1 MPEKPF
7 DSAIRPE
14 IAAMAPYTPI
24 VPFNVLSRRLNRR
37 PEDIIKLD
45 ANENPYGPSPRIYR
59 ALADEAYY
67 HIYPDPE
74 STELR
79 EALSKYTGIDAAHIV
94 AGHGADEL
102 IDLVIRLFITPG
114 DAVLNCPPT
123 FGMYPF
129 DTELNGGRV
138 VTVPRREDF
147 SVDVARL
154 ISTVSHSQD
163 REGASTKTP
172 KLLFLTSPNNPDG
185 GLLGDDALRE
195 LLALPL
201 IVVLDEAYVEFAEQE
216 TASTPVARGPV
227 PREPS
232 RTTSGTEHENLQQ
245 TTSTSV
251 ARGPVP
257 RVPSRAHWVQEHEN
271 LIVLRTFSKWAGLAG
286 LRVGYGIFPQWIRTQ
301 LLKIKQPYNVNVA
314 GTAAA
319 IASLQDVAYL
329 MENVQKIVHEREQ
342 LRAAL
347 EASIDFLEPY
357 PSHANFILC
366 RVSGRPAAELKA
378 ELAQQ
383 GILIRYFNTPGLQEH
398 IRISVGKP
406 SETEALLKALAG

>member
-1 MPEKPF
+1 MPEKPPKKTPEKPINSF
-7 DSAIRPE
+7 IRPE
-14 IAAMAPYTPI
+14 IAAMDTYTPI
-24 VPFNVLSRRLNRR
+24 VPFNVLSRRLNRQ

-45 ANENPYGPSPRIYR
+45 ANENPYGPSPRIYQ

-74 STELR
+74 STALR
-79 EALSKYTGIDAAHIV
+79 EALSKYTGINAAHIV

-154 ISTVSHSQD
+154 VSIVSHSQN
-163 REGASTKTP
+163 REGASTRMP

-201 IVVLDEAYVEFAEQE
+201 IVVLDEAYVEFAGQE
-216 TASTPVARGPV
+216 TPPTP
-227 PREPS
+227 
-232 RTTSGTEHENLQQ
+232 
-245 TTSTSV
+245 V

-319 IASLQDVAYL
+319 IASLEDVAYL
-329 MENVQKIVHEREQ
+329 RENVQKIVHEREQ
-342 LRAAL
+342 LHAAL
-347 EASIDFLEPY
+347 EQIDFLEPY
-357 PSHANFILC
+357 PSHANFLLC

>member
-1 MPEKPF
+1 MPEKPPEKPF
-7 DSAIRPE
+7 DSFIRPE

-74 STELR
+74 STALR
-79 EALSKYTGIDAAHIV
+79 EALSQYTGIDAAHIV

-154 ISTVSHSQD
+154 VSTVSHSQN
-163 REGASTKTP
+163 RESASTRMP

-185 GLLGDDALRE
+185 GLLGDAALRE
-195 LLALPL
+195 LLTLPL
-201 IVVLDEAYVEFAEQE
+201 IIVLDEAYVEFAGQE
-216 TASTPVARGPV
+216 TFS
-227 PREPS
+227 
-232 RTTSGTEHENLQQ
+232 
-245 TTSTSV
+245 
-251 ARGPVP
+251 
-257 RVPSRAHWVQEHEN
+257 PSRAHWVQEHEN

-319 IASLQDVAYL
+319 IASLEDVAYL

-347 EASIDFLEPY
+347 EQIDFLEPY